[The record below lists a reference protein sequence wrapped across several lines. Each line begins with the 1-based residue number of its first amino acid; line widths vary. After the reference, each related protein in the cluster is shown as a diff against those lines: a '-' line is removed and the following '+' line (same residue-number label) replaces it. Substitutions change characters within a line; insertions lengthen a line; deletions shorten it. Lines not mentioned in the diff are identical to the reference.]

1 MHDKDLS
8 LKILHLS
15 ARYSLNTDDLTD
27 ILTINFQKILKAY
40 DNKQELRETC
50 QDLFYKILSDTLE
63 INDCAKD
70 GEKYKKIIKNLSFE
84 ENFKDKKCDNAGK
97 YLDAI
102 SFKFY
107 DYVFCDTKEQQFSGD
122 QRLFGNWS
130 YRVTPMNFIQKGQ
143 LWILNILNNT
153 AKWAEN
159 KSQEEIDNDLKGFI
173 RKSLDKDF
181 SPYYDKKSN
190 AEIQTIIQ
198 DLSNYGANIK
208 TKYEEGT
215 TIPTHFI
222 IQENRMLGFE
232 VEAQF
237 KDEQSNEIFKRDFK
251 SKVDNPWYVALH
263 RIHNTF
269 LKSEDEKIKNT
280 QVMQKNGDI
289 IKQYGSIVRDGTVL
303 IEDGYTA
310 FEYASP
316 VAKNGIEELKQNVN
330 SLFSLL
336 HKNGVAVTDDAGTH
350 LHVSIEDILPK
361 EKDDEK
367 TKQEKLEAAK
377 RIFINY
383 ILIQDKIEQ
392 IIPEHRRSDHF
403 WISSQTFESYVKG
416 DKDLI
421 VGLIDS
427 ANSYEDLRE
436 TLMVGGK
443 YLPIATFKDN
453 IEFRCFPATTSAET
467 MNTWFE
473 LLNTFV
479 NNSIKGLPAE
489 ECLDEKLYSKLQDLT
504 KNGTYVEGRVG
515 IRDFAMESCNTFTN
529 PLSIFKKM
537 DNFLNY
543 EYVMIDTVFK
553 DDIPGHLLLTAMPIA
568 TNPDRQPGEIPQP
581 LFILDTKSLSK
592 EKAKEIRKYIQK
604 EAQKTKSKLFQN
616 KQEQTEEMQTR
627 GQKRIIPTI
636 EDKTE
641 ALDTKQ
647 QKLQLQ
653 TEQERE
659 QQQPKEIIP
668 DSQQIVKLK
677 QMFKNADKK
686 VDNSK
691 DSSTKTSN
699 SPSIGM

>member
-1 MHDKDLS
+1 MDKNLELP

-15 ARYSLNTDDLTD
+15 SRYSLNTDDLSD
-27 ILTINFQKILKAY
+27 ILAVNFQKILRAY
-40 DNKQELRETC
+40 NDNQELRLTC
-50 QDLFYKILSDTLE
+50 QNLFYKILLDTLE
-63 INDCAKD
+63 INNYTKN
-70 GEKYKKIIKNLSFE
+70 GEKYKKIIKDLSFE
-84 ENFKDKKCDNAGK
+84 ETFKDKKCDNAGK

-173 RKSLDKDF
+173 RESLDKDF
-181 SPYYDKKSN
+181 SPYYGKKSN
-190 AEIQTIIQ
+190 AEMQEIIE
-198 DLSNYGANIK
+198 NYS
-208 TKYEEGT
+208 KYGQKVKNKYIEGT
-215 TIPTHFI
+215 SLPSTFAIN
-222 IQENRMLGFE
+222 EDRMLGFE
-232 VEAQF
+232 IEAQF

-310 FEYASP
+310 FEYVSP
-316 VAKNGIEELKQNVN
+316 IAKNGIKELKRNVN

-336 HKNGVAVTDDAGTH
+336 HNNGVAVTDDAGTH

-361 EKDDEK
+361 ESDDEK
-367 TKQEKLEAAK
+367 TKQEKLEAIK
-377 RIFINY
+377 RIFVNY

-416 DKDLI
+416 DKDLMI
-421 VGLIDS
+421 GLIDS
-427 ANSYEDLRE
+427 AKNYEELRE

-443 YLPIATFKDN
+443 YLPIAAFKDN

-489 ECLDEKLYSKLQDLT
+489 KCLDEKLYSKLQDLT

-515 IRDFAMESCNTFTN
+515 KRDFAMESCNSFIN
-529 PLSIFKKM
+529 PLSVLEKK

-581 LFILDTKSLSK
+581 LFILDTKTLNK
-592 EKAKEIRKYIQK
+592 EKAKEIKKYIQK
-604 EAQKTKSKLFQN
+604 EVQKIKNKLLQN
-616 KQEQTEEMQTR
+616 KQKQAEEIQTR
-627 GQKRIIPTI
+627 GEKRIIPTI
-636 EDKTE
+636 EDKIESLT
-641 ALDTKQ
+641 TKQ
-647 QKLQLQ
+647 QKLQ

-659 QQQPKEIIP
+659 QQHQPKEIIP
-668 DSQQIVKLK
+668 DSQQIVKLR
-677 QMFKNADKK
+677 QMFKDADKK
-686 VDNSK
+686 VDESK

-699 SPSIGM
+699 SPSIGI